1 MKRQYINDTE
11 RSLWVDNDEGLY
23 LWWKQSRLPKWAFVK
38 QNRQEIT
45 DVIMSATKVRQAH
58 YTL

>member
-23 LWWKQSRLPKWAFVK
+23 LWWKQSRLSKWAFVK

-45 DVIMSATKVRQAH
+45 DVIRTSTKTRQAH